1 MSDAERAAYGG
12 PGWSARSRSL
22 REEVGTVWSRF
33 GLDTEWAELNAVL
46 LHRPGPELE
55 VEDADASL
63 MVSRPDAGRARAQH
77 DALAGVY
84 RAAGVH
90 VRYVDPDEALPNQL
104 FVADTMVMTPDGAI
118 VGRPASTVRA
128 GEERWVAKR
137 LAALGIP
144 IVRTVSGTG
153 TFEGADAMWLDPETV
168 LLATGLRTNGEGAL
182 QVAAILR
189 EQDVDVMPVV
199 LPPGTMH
206 LMGVLRILDRDLA
219 VGWAGRL
226 PEAAVKALTERGFE
240 VRFVPD
246 ELEAREGHALNVV
259 VLGPRR
265 IVMPAGNPVT
275 QAFYE
280 ELGVA
285 CTAVAMD
292 ELTRAAGAIGCATA
306 VLERELARR

>member
-1 MSDAERAAYGG
+1 MSDMERAAYGG

-22 REEVGTVWSRF
+22 REEAGSVWSRF
-33 GLDTEWAELNAVL
+33 GLDTEWAKLKAVL

-63 MVSRPDAGRARAQH
+63 MVSRPDVGRARAQH

-84 RAAGVH
+84 RAGGVD
-90 VRYVDPDEALPNQL
+90 VWYVDPDEALPNQL

-128 GEERWVAKR
+128 GEERRVAKR

-144 IVRTVSGTG
+144 ILRTVSGTG
-153 TFEGADAMWLDPETV
+153 TFEGADAMWLDPGTV

-189 EQDVDVMPVV
+189 EQDVDVVPVV
-199 LPPGTMH
+199 LPVGTMH

-246 ELEAREGHALNVV
+246 ELEARKGHALNLV

-285 CTAVAMD
+285 CTAVAVD